1 MLGSYRYQR
10 CAIGA
15 PRRHGEVNGPDP
27 QWFPVL
33 EGIPIYNYLF
43 MSRLRNEVGDWG
55 NKGVCPTFHTRDILG
70 I

>member
-1 MLGSYRYQR
+1 LGSYRYQR

-15 PRRHGEVNGPDP
+15 PRRHGEGNGPDP

-33 EGIPIYNYLF
+33 EGISIYNYLF

-55 NKGVCPTFHTRDILG
+55 NI
-70 I
+70 